1 MQSMRDVSLF
11 LLKNSLGS
19 KLKKGLRNF
28 CNDDGSTSTL
38 NQHTSPVG
46 PLNVESAGSNKHWPN
61 AAAHTDH
68 QYRLQEME
76 RQPTLEEMILKLDL
90 EEEIARKSKAL
101 QLMKEGHEDDDDQY
115 NVDMNGLIM
124 RGPGRMSCV
133 NNSDILRSARNALNQ
148 YPRFSL
154 DGRDAMYRSSFR
166 NNLHLQKDDIAI
178 VGKEKP
184 RPAHHRDHRRS
195 SDVCTSMSHECF
207 DASSSTTRSLY
218 RRRLPATLAGESVVW
233 CKPGVVAKL
242 MGLDAMP
249 VPLSVGAKFKGNSNE
264 KLRYILKQS
273 QRNMITMRRTGD
285 QRREMEKRSTMHAI
299 DHNIPTA
306 GNCSRF
312 INCKIKGKA
321 AATSTTGS
329 CSTASKTTPAGNY
342 GVMKPVV
349 TIQHSDY
356 S

>member
-1 MQSMRDVSLF
+1 MKSMRDVSLF

-38 NQHTSPVG
+38 NQHTSP
-46 PLNVESAGSNKHWPN
+46 
-61 AAAHTDH
+61 
-68 QYRLQEME
+68 EME

-249 VPLSVGAKFKGNSNE
+249 VPPSVGAKFKGNSNE

-329 CSTASKTTPAGNY
+329 CSAASKTTPAGNY

>member
-1 MQSMRDVSLF
+1 MQSMRDASLF

-19 KLKKGLRNF
+19 KMKKGLRNF

-38 NQHTSPVG
+38 NQHTSP
-46 PLNVESAGSNKHWPN
+46 
-61 AAAHTDH
+61 
-68 QYRLQEME
+68 EME

-101 QLMKEGHEDDDDQY
+101 QLMKEGHEDDNDHY

-195 SDVCTSMSHECF
+195 SDVCKSMSEYF

-249 VPLSVGAKFKGNSNE
+249 VPVSVGAKFKGNSNE

-273 QRNMITMRRTGD
+273 QRNMITMRSTGD